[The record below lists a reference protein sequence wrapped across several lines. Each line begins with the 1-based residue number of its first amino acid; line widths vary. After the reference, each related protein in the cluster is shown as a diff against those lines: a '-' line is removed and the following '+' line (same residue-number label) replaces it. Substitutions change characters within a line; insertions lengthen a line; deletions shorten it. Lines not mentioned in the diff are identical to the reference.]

1 MAFNDPIVNASPS
14 SLSKFARDYFD
25 ESLPAMITQLNA
37 AYDDGVVVEAPEI
50 YKTPQLTP
58 RKWPWL
64 TVVSD
69 RLSFAEYAGTERQ
82 YEGGHIAVLEVS
94 TNREVVGDYD
104 PDFVL
109 HTLAERTVW
118 AIARVLRDDHTMG
131 GRVEHARFE
140 EGILPSVF
148 ENQGINRVSETEGQQ
163 SSPSVYTR
171 LAVVIFRVEQ
181 SDT

>member
-1 MAFNDPIVNASPS
+1 MAFNDPIVLASPS

-25 ESLPAMITQLNA
+25 DSLPATIALLNT
-37 AYDDGVVVEAPEI
+37 AYDDGVIVGAPTL

-58 RKWPWL
+58 RQWPWM

-69 RLSFAEYAGTERQ
+69 RFGFAKYAGTERQ
-82 YEGGHIAVLEVS
+82 YEGSHIAVLEVS
-94 TNREVVGDYD
+94 RNREVVGDYD

-140 EGILPSVF
+140 EGIMPSVF
-148 ENQGINRVSETEGQQ
+148 ENEGINRASETNVQK
-163 SSPSVYTR
+163 SAPSVYVR
-171 LAVVIFRVEQ
+171 QAMVIFRVEQ

>member
-1 MAFNDPIVNASPS
+1 MAFDDPLVLASPS
-14 SLSKFARDYFD
+14 SLSKFSRDYFD
-25 ESLPAMITQLNA
+25 ESLPAMITRLNA
-37 AYDDGVVVEAPEI
+37 AYDDGVVVEAPTL

-58 RKWPWL
+58 RQWPWL

-69 RLSFAEYAGTERQ
+69 RLGFAEYAGTERQ
-82 YEGGHIAVLEVS
+82 YEGSHIALLEVS

-109 HTLAERTVW
+109 HSLAERTVW

-140 EGILPSVF
+140 EGIMPSVF
-148 ENQGINRVSETEGQQ
+148 ENEAIGVISETEGRQAA
-163 SSPSVYTR
+163 PSVYTR
-171 LAVVIFRVEQ
+171 RAAVVFPR
-181 SDT
+181 

>member
-1 MAFNDPIVNASPS
+1 MAFNDPIVLASPS

-25 ESLPAMITQLNA
+25 ESLPAMVALLNT
-37 AYDDGVVVEAPEI
+37 AYDDGVVVVAPTL
-50 YKTPQLTP
+50 YRTPQLTP
-58 RKWPWL
+58 RQWPWM

-69 RLSFAEYAGTERQ
+69 RLGFAEYAGTERQ
-82 YEGGHIAVLEVS
+82 YEGSHIALLEVS

-109 HTLAERTVW
+109 HSLAERTVW

-140 EGILPSVF
+140 EGIMPSVF
-148 ENQGINRVSETEGQQ
+148 ENEAINVISETEAR
-163 SSPSVYTR
+163 STAPSVYAR
-171 LAVVIFRVEQ
+171 RAAVVFRVEQ

>member
-1 MAFNDPIVNASPS
+1 MAFDDPLVLASPS

-37 AYDDGVVVEAPEI
+37 AYDDGVIVEAPKI

-69 RLSFAEYAGTERQ
+69 RLGFAEYAGTERQ
-82 YEGGHIAVLEVS
+82 YEGSHIALLEVS

-104 PDFVL
+104 ADFVL
-109 HTLAERTVW
+109 HSLAERTVW

-140 EGILPSVF
+140 EGIMPSVF
-148 ENQGINRVSETEGQQ
+148 ENEAINVISETEGRQAA
-163 SSPSVYTR
+163 PSVYTR
-171 LAVVIFRVEQ
+171 RAAVVFRVEQ